1 MCAEWADKDAYLT
14 QLVQLQS
21 FNREADRIDASS
33 GAHEA
38 YLEYAPLGVTPLTL
52 VYFDNSTIVY
62 FDNSTLVYQSI
73 SSNRVSKLTL
83 LK

>member
-52 VYFDNSTIVY
+52 VYFDNST
-62 FDNSTLVYQSI
+62 LVYQSI